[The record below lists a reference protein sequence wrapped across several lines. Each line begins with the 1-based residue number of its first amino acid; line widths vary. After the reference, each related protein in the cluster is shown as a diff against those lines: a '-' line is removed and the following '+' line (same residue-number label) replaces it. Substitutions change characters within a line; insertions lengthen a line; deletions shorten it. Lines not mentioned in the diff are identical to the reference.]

1 MQLGELQEHLSE
13 FRGLGAEVWAISST
27 DPVDKLTTYAQVRGI
42 KFPLLADS
50 GLAVTK
56 RYGVLNEAR
65 RNMAYPAT
73 LVIDRKGVVRYVRID
88 VDFTKRPPV
97 TDLLAFLKKL
107 AK

>member
-13 FRGLGAEVWAISST
+13 FRGLGTEVWAVSST
-27 DPVDKLTTYAQVRGI
+27 DPVDKLTTYAQVRGVG
-42 KFPLLADS
+42 FPLLADS

-56 RYGVLNEAR
+56 RYGVVNEAN
-65 RNMAYPAT
+65 RNMAYPTT
-73 LVIDRKGVVRYVRID
+73 LVIDRNGVVRFVRID

-97 TDLLAFLKKL
+97 TDLLAFLKNL

>member
-13 FRGLGAEVWAISST
+13 FRNLGTEVWAISST
-27 DPVDKLTTYAQVRGI
+27 DPVDKLTTYAEVRGI
-42 KFPLLADS
+42 TFPLLADS
-50 GLAVTK
+50 GLEVTK
-56 RYGVLNEAR
+56 RYGVLNDAS

-73 LVIDRKGVVRYVRID
+73 LVIDRKGVVRFVRID

-97 TDLLAFLKKL
+97 ADLLAFLKNL

>member
-13 FRGLGAEVWAISST
+13 FRSLDTEVWAISST
-27 DPVDKLTTYAQVRGI
+27 DPVDKLTTYAQVRGFS
-42 KFPLLADS
+42 FPLLADS

-56 RYGVLNEAR
+56 GYGVLNEAN

-73 LVIDRKGVVRYVRID
+73 LVIDRKGGVRYVRID
-88 VDFTKRPPV
+88 VDFTKRPSV
-97 TDLLAFLKKL
+97 TDLLAFVKNL